1 MAWSLKRWA
10 GRASIGFL
18 MLVFLSA
25 CSNSGGL
32 RSASEAVSSSAA
44 ENPARA
50 RAKAHTELASQYFQA
65 KNMAVALEE
74 VAIAINSDPDYA
86 PVYNIRGLIQMYLK
100 ENEAA
105 NENFQK
111 ALSLAPGDPEINNNY
126 GWFLCQTDRE
136 RESFKYFIAAVKNT
150 LYQTPEKS
158 LVNAG
163 LCSLKINDLKG
174 AEDYYQKA
182 LAMGRSNQAV
192 LLPLAHLEYKK
203 GDFLEARHYL
213 AEYHRRSVP
222 SSESLWLGIRVE
234 KKLDNRSAEADLSTQ
249 LRRRFPESK
258 EARDL
263 RRGNFE

>member
-10 GRASIGFL
+10 GRASIGYL

-111 ALSLAPGDPEINNNY
+111 ALSLAPGDVHE
-126 GWFLCQTDRE
+126 TRVV
-136 RESFKYFIAAVKNT
+136 RHSAH
-150 LYQTPEKS
+150 
-158 LVNAG
+158 
-163 LCSLKINDLKG
+163 
-174 AEDYYQKA
+174 
-182 LAMGRSNQAV
+182 RSI
-192 LLPLAHLEYKK
+192 
-203 GDFLEARHYL
+203 
-213 AEYHRRSVP
+213 HRRS
-222 SSESLWLGIRVE
+222 
-234 KKLDNRSAEADLSTQ
+234 
-249 LRRRFPESK
+249 
-258 EARDL
+258 
-263 RRGNFE
+263 